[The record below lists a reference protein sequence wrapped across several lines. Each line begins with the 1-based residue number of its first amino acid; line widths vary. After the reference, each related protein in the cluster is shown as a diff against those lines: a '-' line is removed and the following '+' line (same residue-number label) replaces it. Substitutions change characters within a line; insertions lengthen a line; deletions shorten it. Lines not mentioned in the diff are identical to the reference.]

1 MDEDDILTGVSF
13 TDPAKF
19 DFDPRMYHWG
29 TLHLHLTNI
38 LLDGAKT
45 IGYFKQPWRGSYYN
59 LLPGEFERVYRL
71 GRWLSVCFGLLSIVA
86 VYLLGYEVDGS
97 RTALWAAAITA
108 ASPAHLLAST
118 QIRVDLTMLTFV
130 LLAAWLGL
138 RSFRIHSAGL
148 LFGFGVVCGLAIT
161 AKYTAAAIVIP
172 LMVIVLC
179 SRRTP
184 AHLLAAIAGLAAGVI
199 AGSPYLLTRWPEM
212 WRQFTEAAAFGQPVP
227 PRFALSIP
235 ALLVLQAQN
244 VARFAVGPV
253 AALLC
258 IAGIWI
264 LLRRRSTAAAV
275 VLVALV
281 GSIFALVPLKWPLL
295 RYDLLLLPWLA
306 ITAGVA
312 LTQMKPRRRWP
323 IGITAIIFP
332 LAGSVAQTHYM
343 RCEHPANRALAT
355 ILKTVPPGT
364 AIARLTVEMPPL
376 DRKIYPMGPNPLL
389 DDLTAQPPEWV
400 LTTDLADVEDPPEN
414 RALLA
419 KDYDEVA
426 SFRCNRILSW
436 ATLGESGAPH
446 DWKYTHP
453 AMALYRRVR

>member
-13 TDPAKF
+13 TDPGKF

-38 LLDGAKT
+38 LLDGAQAT
-45 IGYFKQPWRGSYYN
+45 GYFKQPWRASYYN
-59 LLPGEFERVYRL
+59 LVPGEFERVYRL

-86 VYLLGYEVDGS
+86 VYLLGHEVDGS

-130 LLAAWLGL
+130 VLAAWIGL
-138 RSFRIHSAGL
+138 RIFRMQSFGL
-148 LFGFGVVCGLAIT
+148 LFGFGAVCGLAIA
-161 AKYTAAAIVIP
+161 AKYTAAAVVVP
-172 LMVIVLC
+172 LIVIVLY

-184 AHLLAAIAGLAAGVI
+184 RHLLAAIAGLAAGVL
-199 AGSPYLLTRWPEM
+199 AGEPYLLTRWPEM

-235 ALLVLQAQN
+235 ALLGLHAQN
-244 VARFAVGPV
+244 VARFNVGPV

-258 IAGIWI
+258 ITGIWMV
-264 LLRRRSTAAAV
+264 LRRRSAAAAV
-275 VLVALV
+275 VLTALA
-281 GSIFALVPLKWPLL
+281 GSVFALVPLKWPLL

-312 LTQMKPRRRWP
+312 LTQMTPRWRWP
-323 IGITAIIFP
+323 IGIAAVIFP
-332 LAGSVAQTHYM
+332 LAGSVAQVQYM
-343 RCEHPANRALAT
+343 LCEHPANRALAT
-355 ILKTVPPGT
+355 ILHVVPTGT

-389 DDLTAQPPEWV
+389 DDLTAQLPEWV

-419 KDYDEVA
+419 NKYQEIA
-426 SFRCNRILSW
+426 AFRCNRILSW
-436 ATLGESGAPH
+436 ATLGESGAAH

-453 AMALYRRVR
+453 AMTLYRRVR